1 MKIANNKYCYKGIYV
16 ERNINMDIN
25 KSLICPKCNGLHFEI
40 KRMATYLYTYKVN
53 TPLTEDW
60 SKESE
65 ALPFLFDN
73 RELISSKEHLQCK
86 ECGAQF
92 PCDLYSKDTKV
103 HFTILQKAI
112 RTDLVKEPNF
122 FG

>member
-1 MKIANNKYCYKGIYV
+1 
-16 ERNINMDIN
+16 MDIS
-25 KSLICPKCNGLHFEI
+25 KSLMCPKCKGVHFEI
-40 KRMATYLYTYKVN
+40 KRKATYLYTYKLD
-53 TPLTEDW
+53 TPLTEEW

-73 RELISSKEHLQCK
+73 RELLGSEEYIECK

-92 PCDLYSKDTKV
+92 PCDLYSQGNKI
-103 HFTILQKAI
+103 HFTILQKAV
-112 RTDLVKEPNF
+112 TSDLVKEPNF

>member
-1 MKIANNKYCYKGIYV
+1 
-16 ERNINMDIN
+16 MDID
-25 KSLICPKCNGLHFEI
+25 KSLICPKCNGVHFEI
-40 KRMATYLYTYKVN
+40 KRMATYLYTYKLD
-53 TPLTEDW
+53 TPLTEEW
-60 SKESE
+60 SKEDE

-73 RELISSKEHLQCK
+73 RELLNSKEYVECK

-92 PCDLYSKDTKV
+92 PCQLNGKGNI

-112 RTDLVKEPNF
+112 PSDLVKEPNF

>member
-1 MKIANNKYCYKGIYV
+1 M
-16 ERNINMDIN
+16 EIN
-25 KSLICPKCNGLHFEI
+25 KSLSCTKCEGVHFEI
-40 KRMATYLYTYKVN
+40 KRMATYLYTYKLN
-53 TPLTEDW
+53 TPLTEEW
-60 SKESE
+60 SKENE
-65 ALPFLFDN
+65 PLPFLFDN
-73 RELISSKEHLQCK
+73 RELISSKEYLECK

-112 RTDLVKEPNF
+112 PSDYVKEPNY